1 MARILIIDDEEII
14 RDYLRVILE
23 DNHIIHEARD
33 GGEGIDLYRKHFF
46 DLVITDI
53 LMPARDG
60 IEVIVEITD
69 SFPDARI
76 IAISGGGRG
85 LEASFNLEMAKK
97 CGAMRVLKKPFFPED
112 MRIAV
117 SDVLTQQ
124 RDMPPVSSSVSPAL
138 DQNAIR
144 LPHQCAQFTQ
154 KALAS
159 TSKFLH
165 AIFPSSAATARGR
178 GNEGKRITSA
188 PRNMGS

>member
-1 MARILIIDDEEII
+1 MARILIIDDDEII

-33 GGEGIDLYRKHFF
+33 GEEGIDLYRKHFF

-117 SDVLTQQ
+117 SDVLANRTQSADNARKQGLLGFNKVQ
-124 RDMPPVSSSVSPAL
+124 RL
-138 DQNAIR
+138 
-144 LPHQCAQFTQ
+144 
-154 KALAS
+154 LAS
-159 TSKFLH
+159 PETSGVPKTLTPLI
-165 AIFPSSAATARGR
+165 A
-178 GNEGKRITSA
+178 
-188 PRNMGS
+188 GSRLCKMP